1 MRHFRRKR
9 INFPPGAS
17 HIFHVFPQSTR
28 TTCNKHTIQWP
39 MKIDFLKC
47 HNTALHSRTH
57 ALFIS
62 GLSNQLHIHLQKG
75 PSSSPSNTH
84 KINKWTHKKRIRII
98 YEQFSEI
105 DDQIR
110 PLRDGSFS
118 LPRARHIAV
127 RRSSCARSSL
137 SIVRPRNDL
146 VDIYGRLS
154 LLVVVVVVRSTA
166 QVPGS
171 RAVRVGDRGNS
182 SGLRFPSDTWNLAWM
197 CEKVVFDRYWVFVCV
212 FFCCC
217 EWFGWN

>member
-47 HNTALHSRTH
+47 HTFTNTCTFYKRSVQSIAHSP
-57 ALFIS
+57 A
-62 GLSNQLHIHLQKG
+62 KG
-75 PSSSPSNTH
+75 PNSSPSNTH

-98 YEQFSEI
+98 YERFSEI

-154 LLVVVVVVRSTA
+154 LLVVVVVVVRSTA

-197 CEKVVFDRYWVFVCV
+197 CEKVVFDRFWVFVCV